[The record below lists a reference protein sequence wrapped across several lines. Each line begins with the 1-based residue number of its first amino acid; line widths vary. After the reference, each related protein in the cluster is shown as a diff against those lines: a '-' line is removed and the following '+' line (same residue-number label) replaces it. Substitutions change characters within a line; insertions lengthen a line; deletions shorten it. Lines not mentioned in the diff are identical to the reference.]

1 MKTRTTQLDRLIA
14 RHTWYSNP
22 ITARCI
28 SCQGTGTVFGDR
40 TCRNCAGTGTRTS
53 SDLLAAR
60 DDQFAS
66 DLIRTYNLD
75 WDCLTPITTAINTLR
90 TTGAIN
96 ETPIDGYTDGYLTL
110 VYNEARDNGVSL
122 PTAIAR
128 YVQGTQQ

>member
-1 MKTRTTQLDRLIA
+1 MSTKLDQLIR
-14 RHTWYSNP
+14 RNTYHGNP
-22 ITARCI
+22 ITAKCT
-28 SCQGTGTVFGDR
+28 SCQGTGTVYGDR
-40 TCRNCAGTGTRTS
+40 TCRNCRGTGTRTS

-60 DDQFAS
+60 DDKFAS
-66 DLIRTYNLD
+66 DLIRTYGLHF
-75 WDCLTPITTAINTLR
+75 DCLTPITTAIATLR

-96 ETPIDGYTDGYLTL
+96 ETPIDGYTEGWLTL